1 MGRKLRRITDLSR
14 FTHLIRLDL
23 SDNIFRSCEGLD
35 VLASSLRHL
44 DLSQNRI
51 ESLTPLLRL
60 TNLQVLDL
68 SNNQITNIPS
78 KISSLS
84 SLTTLHLDSNKIKDI
99 SALVPLHTSLRHL
112 SLTGNTI
119 TDYADFVRS
128 NFPRLETLDESY
140 LHHDEQEHE
149 ENVPKSWQTLF
160 DATESIVLTPT
171 KSRTSEAISTARKSA
186 IQAAKASSLAA
197 DRSSLAA
204 THALKAQ
211 RITVRGV
218 SNFNP
223 FSFSRVYHVTQKSH
237 VPKRFTHAR
246 THSNTLQHRYI
257 LKSRP

>member
-1 MGRKLRRITDLSR
+1 MGHKLRRITDLSR

-23 SDNIFRSCEGLD
+23 SDNILRSCEGLE

-68 SNNQITNIPS
+68 SNNQITDIPS

-99 SALVPLHTSLRHL
+99 SALVPLRTSLMHL

-119 TDYADFVRS
+119 TDYVDFVLRS

-140 LHHDEQEHE
+140 LDRDKQED
-149 ENVPKSWQTLF
+149 NVPKSGKHC
-160 DATESIVLTPT
+160 LTQRNLSFSHPRKT
-171 KSRTSEAISTARKSA
+171 RTSEAINAISTARKSA
-186 IQAAKASSLAA
+186 MQAAKASSLAA

-211 RITVRGV
+211 QITV
-218 SNFNP
+218 
-223 FSFSRVYHVTQKSH
+223 HTQVTSMTN
-237 VPKRFTHAR
+237 RLNLLRERDAYGRDGT
-246 THSNTLQHRYI
+246 
-257 LKSRP
+257 